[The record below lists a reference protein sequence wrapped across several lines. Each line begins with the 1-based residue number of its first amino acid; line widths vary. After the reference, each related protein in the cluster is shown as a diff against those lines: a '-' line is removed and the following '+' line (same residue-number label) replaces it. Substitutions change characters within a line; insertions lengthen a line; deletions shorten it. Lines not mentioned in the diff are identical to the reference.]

1 MPVSPL
7 WSILFFLM
15 LITLGLDSEVC
26 TKILRYFSETKHTE
40 AKNFSVYQ
48 FENSLYCYCLELVQ
62 SKNFKK
68 AFSHRLSYRFF
79 QISLRSQSHCD
90 FFNFQLQFA
99 LVETVTTAF
108 MDQFPKLRT
117 RKGLVIL
124 VTSLV
129 MFICGI
135 PLCTEVSTN
144 LKRTTKTV
152 M

>member
-48 FENSLYCYCLELVQ
+48 FGNSLYCYCLELVQ

-79 QISLRSQSHCD
+79 PNIFTLTEPLW
-90 FFNFQLQFA
+90 FLQLPIAVCCGRNCYHSIHGPVPQT
-99 LVETVTTAF
+99 EN
-108 MDQFPKLRT
+108 K
-117 RKGLVIL
+117 KGLGDSRYISCDVH
-124 VTSLV
+124 
-129 MFICGI
+129 MR
-135 PLCTEVSTN
+135 N
-144 LKRTTKTV
+144 TTLYRGKYKL
-152 M
+152 